1 MFLATYSD
9 DGLLVGRLVA
19 VVALPDL
26 LLALG
31 ALVVSIQVKPVG
43 KPFGFHHTLIFF
55 LIEPFN
61 RSNMASSH
69 QPTSQAKMSCCWSI
83 FYGKLGK
90 TRSGRLK
97 VLGEPTIRDTFG
109 RESVVKKKK
118 MNNLAERGRYLRQ
131 GKRLRWAWHCSTQ
144 SLVTILPR
152 PLTSRNLG
160 VLAKAETRC
169 VHWPFHS
176 GLYLAPMASSRSR
189 SWPRN
194 GFWKPLSTATT
205 PSSSRPNGSV
215 FVLLTFFTTRSAS
228 SLKKKDNNESTNL
241 EG

>member
-109 RESVVKKKK
+109 RESVVKKK
-118 MNNLAERGRYLRQ
+118 R
-131 GKRLRWAWHCSTQ
+131 
-144 SLVTILPR
+144 
-152 PLTSRNLG
+152 
-160 VLAKAETRC
+160 
-169 VHWPFHS
+169 
-176 GLYLAPMASSRSR
+176 
-189 SWPRN
+189 
-194 GFWKPLSTATT
+194 
-205 PSSSRPNGSV
+205 
-215 FVLLTFFTTRSAS
+215 
-228 SLKKKDNNESTNL
+228 
-241 EG
+241 